1 MMLFL
6 KWAAIGFAAFA
17 LLVVVAGQMG
27 LFGGRTPNGLGVRDG
42 RLKPPSKTPNS
53 VSSQAGLWAGH
64 VRREQAQIAPLALAG
79 DGPETIARLRTITES
94 MPGAEVIDS
103 RDDYLYVQ
111 FSSRWLGF
119 VDDTEFWFDPAAR
132 VIQVRSSSRVGRG
145 DLGVNRARVEA
156 IRSRLVN
163 AEP

>member
-1 MMLFL
+1 M
-6 KWAAIGFAAFA
+6 
-17 LLVVVAGQMG
+17 
-27 LFGGRTPNGLGVRDG
+27 
-42 RLKPPSKTPNS
+42 S
-53 VSSQAGLWAGH
+53 
-64 VRREQAQIAPLALAG
+64 ALAG